1 MNHPP
6 YCPCTNCKDEERQR
20 IREAQRLVARQSRA
34 GHRNW
39 RIQLRVKRLQR
50 LGWTVLAISL
60 SAIIAA
66 YLVLTITAPDAIDSL
81 MEEWARL
88 FN

>member
-34 GHRNW
+34 GHRNY
-39 RIQLRVKRLQR
+39 RSQLRVKRPQR
-50 LGWTVLAISL
+50 LAWAILTISL

-66 YLVLTITAPDAIDSL
+66 YLILTITAPDAIDSL
-81 MEEWARL
+81 MEQWAQL